1 MTYIPHDYWMICQRT
16 GLKFRRSEMRQ
27 EWTGQWVH
35 KDVWNPRHPQD
46 YVKSITED
54 PSVFPSFPDVEQ
66 VIGETTLNGGHTKF
80 AKSITLTAI
89 SGLVEDDP
97 IGIVL
102 DNGTVHWSFLTAD
115 PIGSVAIIREGI
127 PYAAASGNVVYLPSL
142 NNESWQ

>member
-1 MTYIPHDYWMICQRT
+1 
-16 GLKFRRSEMRQ
+16 MRQ

-66 VIGETTLNGGHTKF
+66 VIGETTLRGGHAKF

-89 SGLVEDDP
+89 SGLAEDDP